1 MATPNDRSANLL
13 DRRLDSKGLRPRV
26 AASVIAILWLIAIF
40 AFGLVMHLL
49 DRETFKSF
57 GEGAWWATQTVTTVG
72 YGDIVPEDTLG
83 RFVASILMIGGLSFF
98 AVITGWIT
106 TEFVARSQA
115 MGHEDVKQEL
125 ESQLSAMQADLTA
138 IREQLAALS
147 PAPGRAAPAPPVAP
161 EDQPPPAG

>member
-1 MATPNDRSANLL
+1 M
-13 DRRLDSKGLRPRV
+13 
-26 AASVIAILWLIAIF
+26 AASLIAVLWLIAIF
-40 AFGLVMHLL
+40 LFGLIMHLL
-49 DRETFKSF
+49 DGDTFKSF

-106 TEFVARSQA
+106 TEFVARSQS
-115 MGHEDVKQEL
+115 MRHENVAQEF
-125 ESQLSAMQADLTA
+125 EAQLSAMQDDLTA

-147 PAPGRAAPAPPVAP
+147 PAPGQAAAAP
-161 EDQPPPAG
+161 EDQPPPAAG

>member
-1 MATPNDRSANLL
+1 MATPEDRGTNLL

-26 AASVIAILWLIAIF
+26 AASVIAVLWLIAIF
-40 AFGLVMHLL
+40 LFGLIMHLL
-49 DRETFKSF
+49 DKDTFDSF
-57 GEGAWWATQTVTTVG
+57 WDGAWWATQTVTTVG
-72 YGDIVPEDTLG
+72 YGDIVPEDGLG

-115 MGHEDVKQEL
+115 LRHEGVEEEL
-125 ESQLSAMQADLTA
+125 GTRLSEMQAELTT

-147 PAPGRAAPAPPVAP
+147 PEQQVAR
-161 EDQPPPAG
+161 PPAEPPAQAD

>member
-1 MATPNDRSANLL
+1 MASPSEGRAENIL
-13 DRRLDSKGLRPRV
+13 DRRLKSKGLRPRV
-26 AASVIAILWLIAIF
+26 AASLIAVLWLIAIF
-40 AFGLVMHLL
+40 LFGLIMHLL
-49 DRETFKSF
+49 DGDTFKSF

-115 MGHEDVKQEL
+115 LSHEGAEQDVEAKLDEVRAEL
-125 ESQLSAMQADLTA
+125 AA

-147 PAPGRAAPAPPVAP
+147 SAPGSAAAPEPPADPPAP
-161 EDQPPPAG
+161 AG